1 MEETIQLILKKYNIS
16 YLHNNFHDNKQK
28 LIHNKD
34 ISCLIKYK
42 NDNFRFHLQS
52 INIFTNINLLN
63 ELSNYNLIIDLF
75 DHPYSNMPKNMHFD
89 KFKMVDKN
97 NILLKLN
104 NLSINI
110 SDIFVGQTRNLFPNN
125 GFNKIIYKSDLYVDH
140 QKIKDNYINYL
151 NCFQHQ
157 IRYDDEVIINTLCI
171 KNYGN
176 SDGIISLLNKTKI
189 NQLYLQCN
197 ITDFDYNKLTNINK
211 NIHIFETNYLYKI
224 PSCDI
229 NNVNIFK
236 YWIWC
241 DYDKFKFNIN
251 DTLLKHSE
259 QKLHIINIKN
269 LYILS
274 LNDVIEI
281 IEQLNNI
288 KNNNELFIIFLDSSI
303 ENNYNTLIYEFY
315 ERIDYFVNVYNIK
328 LLFKCNNINSTTKKY
343 YTLMDILHFG
353 KKYPINLFI

>member
-140 QKIKDNYINYL
+140 QKIKDNYI
-151 NCFQHQ
+151 
-157 IRYDDEVIINTLCI
+157 
-171 KNYGN
+171 
-176 SDGIISLLNKTKI
+176 
-189 NQLYLQCN
+189 
-197 ITDFDYNKLTNINK
+197 
-211 NIHIFETNYLYKI
+211 YKI
-224 PSCDI
+224 QSCDI